1 MAKRGKS
8 SGVRNNDRKC
18 GKAWKK
24 KPRKQRKTGRTIG
37 GYSPTKLKIREQ
49 KRYEYKH
56 TPNQVT
62 LNAMEEAINE

>member
-8 SGVRNNDRKC
+8 SGINNTDRKC

-24 KPRKQRKTGRTIG
+24 NPRKQRKTGRTIG
-37 GYSPTKLKIREQ
+37 GYLPSKLKIREQ
-49 KRYEYKH
+49 KRYDYKH

-62 LNAMEEAINE
+62 RDAMEEAVNE